1 MNIKVTMDNA
11 KLRQLERAAAIAL
24 EKTAEAVKT
33 EVINAQVM
41 PFDTGTM
48 QNTGMNVETAKS
60 GRGEVSINVD
70 TPYAR
75 RVYYHPEINFQT
87 VNNPN
92 ARGEWFE
99 PWINGEHKDFAQNA
113 FNKLYKKEAGL

>member
-11 KLRQLERAAAIAL
+11 KLRQLERAAVLAL

-41 PFDTGTM
+41 PFDIGTM
-48 QNTGMNVETAKS
+48 QNTSMSVVTDNSSK
-60 GRGEVSINVD
+60 GEVSINVD
-70 TPYAR
+70 TLYAR
-75 RVYYHPEINFQT
+75 KVYYHPDFDFQKT
-87 VNNPN
+87 NNPN

-99 PWINGEHKDFAQNA
+99 PWIDGEHKDFAQDA
-113 FNKLYKKEAGL
+113 FNKLYKREAGL